1 MNVKQLLQMLCECEN
16 TRYRWQHAM
25 SGCQWWANINVFKP
39 TSIITVG
46 PPINDDCT
54 SPHQWWLYETTSMIP
69 VMTVIMS
76 WHQWS
81 ISLRQAAAAR
91 LSVRTARPVPPAH
104 TTEHTAGS
112 SWPTGWGCTRPRL
125 RSSPAA
131 AGWCRWPWHPL
142 LVWRLPVLS
151 SLSLWPPAD
160 HTQAI
165 AAVERE
171 IWQIS
176 L

>member
-1 MNVKQLLQMLCECEN
+1 MTTRNVWMPV
-16 TRYRWQHAM
+16 M
-25 SGCQWWANINVFKP
+25 SPHQCVQAY
-39 TSIITVG
+39 
-46 PPINDDCT
+46 INDNCRT
-54 SPHQWWLYETTSMIP
+54 PHQWWLYETTSMIP

-91 LSVRTARPVPPAH
+91 LSVHTARPVPPAH

-112 SWPTGWGCTRPRL
+112 SWPTGWGCTPPRL

-131 AGWCRWPWHPL
+131 AGWCLWPWHPL
-142 LVWRLPVLS
+142 LVWCLPVLS

-160 HTQAI
+160 HTQAT
-165 AAVERE
+165 AAVGRE

-176 L
+176 LLFLNWIHIKIKLKHIWT